1 MEIVAHQLD
10 KQYRNGAQ
18 ALKQVSLTLQAGT
31 VNGLLGPNGA
41 GKTTFL
47 RMCATLEQPSA
58 GWLTVMNRNV
68 VQRREHRYI
77 RHHLGY
83 LPQDFQLYADLRCE
97 EFLAYAATLK
107 GLDARSIRQEIH
119 RVLDI
124 VNLLSDARK
133 RIGVLSGGMK
143 QRVGLAQALLG
154 QPKVLILDEPT
165 AGLDPQER
173 IRLRNLL
180 AGLADQCLIILSTHI
195 VEDIAQI
202 CSNVVVLQRGRLA
215 FEGAPATL
223 AAMPRGRVWEV
234 EPHTDLDLADTR
246 LLGSR
251 AGTGGIRHRIY
262 APSRPHPDAQPVAEP
277 TLEDGYMCLD
287 NMYEAPNRSVL

>member
-68 VQRREHRYI
+68 VQRRE
-77 RHHLGY
+77 
-83 LPQDFQLYADLRCE
+83 QDFQLYAELRCE

-107 GLDARSIRQEIH
+107 GLDARSIRQEAH
-119 RVLDI
+119 RVLDT
-124 VNLLSDARK
+124 VNLLSEARK

-195 VEDIAQI
+195 VDDIAQI
-202 CSNVVVLQRGRLA
+202 CSNVVVLQQGRLA

-234 EPHTDLDLADTR
+234 EPHIDLDLADTQ

-251 AGTGGIRHRIY
+251 AGTGGVRHRIY

-287 NMYEAPNRSVL
+287 NMYGAPDDSEL